1 MKIGQWMKSVW
12 QFAVRVGRRFFADAC
27 SGRAAGL
34 AFSTLFAL
42 VPLSAFVVAVLSA
55 FGAFDPLIEEAQQ
68 ALIEQLVPAVH
79 EEVFA
84 SIRQFSS
91 NTRALGFLGL
101 FIFLATAILLLRNIK
116 ISFNAVWRF
125 RARRGAW
132 SKVAS
137 YTSIIVIGTA
147 LLSASFA
154 LGPGVQSVIEAT
166 FPDAAEATWLRS
178 YLLPPLFLFLA
189 VFLLNILV
197 PAGKVKPGGAA
208 LGAVISVIV
217 WELAK
222 RIFVFWSTSV
232 MRFSLIYGSLA
243 VLPIFLI
250 WLYLTWF
257 FVLIG
262 VEVSY
267 LFQHRYERP
276 SEEDKRGIDGPVSVV
291 IGHCVATALEI
302 GRRHRDGT
310 PAINADELDYR
321 LGAAM
326 ADRVRTSLARS
337 SLFLDTDHGLLP
349 ARGLSS
355 ISVGDL
361 VAAVI
366 EGAPHDP
373 HAAGTSGADDA
384 QDAASRL
391 LTLWREDPAIPLTDD
406 RVMGTGEQPDDSQL
420 PTEVDGSR

>member
-1 MKIGQWMKSVW
+1 MQWMKTVQWVRSVW
-12 QFAVRVGRRFFADAC
+12 QFVGRVGKRFFADAC

-84 SIRQFSS
+84 SIRQFAS

-116 ISFNAVWRF
+116 ISFNAIWRF
-125 RARRGAW
+125 RTRRGVWA
-132 SKVAS
+132 KVAS

-154 LGPGVQSVIEAT
+154 LGPGVQSVIETA
-166 FPDAAEATWLRS
+166 FPDVAEATWLRS
-178 YLLPPLFLFLA
+178 YLLPPFLLFVTMFA
-189 VFLLNILV
+189 LNILV

-208 LGAVISVIV
+208 LGAAVSVVV
-217 WELAK
+217 WELSK

-262 VEVSY
+262 VEVAY
-267 LFQHRYERP
+267 IFQHRHENP
-276 SEEDKRGIDGPVSVV
+276 AEEDTRRIDGPVSAVV
-291 IGHCVATALEI
+291 GHCVATALEI
-302 GRRHRDGT
+302 GRRYRDGT

-326 ADRVRTSLARS
+326 ADRVRTSLAGS
-337 SLFLDTDHGLLP
+337 GLFLDTDHGLLP
-349 ARGLSS
+349 ARGLKS

-361 VAAVI
+361 VAVMI
-366 EGAPHDP
+366 EGTAHDP
-373 HAAGTSGADDA
+373 PDPRAADTV
-384 QDAASRL
+384 SRL
-391 LTLWREDPAIPLTDD
+391 LALWCEDPAIPMTDD
-406 RVMGTGEQPDDSQL
+406 RVMGSGRQPDDSTN
-420 PTEVDGSR
+420 PD

>member
-1 MKIGQWMKSVW
+1 MQWKKAVEWVKSVW
-12 QFAVRVGRRFFADAC
+12 LFTARVGRRFFADAC

-84 SIRQFSS
+84 SIRQFAS

-101 FIFLATAILLLRNIK
+101 FIFLGTAILLLRNIK
-116 ISFNAVWRF
+116 ISVNAIWRF
-125 RARRGAW
+125 RPRRGAW
-132 SKVAS
+132 AKVAS
-137 YTSIIVIGTA
+137 YTSIIVIGTG

-154 LGPGVQSVIEAT
+154 LGPGVQSVMEAS
-166 FPDAAEATWLRS
+166 FPDAAEATWVRNFF
-178 YLLPPLFLFLA
+178 LPPFFFFLTIFS
-189 VFLLNILV
+189 LNILV
-197 PAGKVKPGGAA
+197 PAGKVKPMSAA
-208 LGAVISVIV
+208 LGAAISVIV

-257 FVLIG
+257 FILIG
-262 VEVSY
+262 VEVAY
-267 LFQHRYERP
+267 IFQHRHERLT
-276 SEEDKRGIDGPVSVV
+276 EEETHRIDGPVATV
-291 IGHCVATALEI
+291 IGHCVVTALEI
-302 GRRHRDGT
+302 GRRHRDGS
-310 PAINADELDYR
+310 PAMDAEELDYH
-321 LGAAM
+321 LGAGM
-326 ADRVRTSLARS
+326 ADRVCTSLEQS
-337 SLFLDTDHGLLP
+337 GLFLVTDHGLLP
-349 ARGLSS
+349 ARGVSS

-366 EGAPHDP
+366 EGMPSDSADP
-373 HAAGTSGADDA
+373 NVSDAVSG
-384 QDAASRL
+384 L
-391 LTLWREDPAIPLTDD
+391 LALWREDPTLPLTDD
-406 RVMGTGEQPDDSQL
+406 RVMGLATPAGGSQIKA
-420 PTEVDGSR
+420 EVDGPG

>member
-1 MKIGQWMKSVW
+1 M
-12 QFAVRVGRRFFADAC
+12 
-27 SGRAAGL
+27 
-34 AFSTLFAL
+34 FS
-42 VPLSAFVVAVLSA
+42 
-55 FGAFDPLIEEAQQ
+55 
-68 ALIEQLVPAVH
+68 
-79 EEVFA
+79 
-84 SIRQFSS
+84 
-91 NTRALGFLGL
+91 
-101 FIFLATAILLLRNIK
+101 
-116 ISFNAVWRF
+116 
-125 RARRGAW
+125 
-132 SKVAS
+132 
-137 YTSIIVIGTA
+137 
-147 LLSASFA
+147 
-154 LGPGVQSVIEAT
+154 
-166 FPDAAEATWLRS
+166 
-178 YLLPPLFLFLA
+178 
-189 VFLLNILV
+189 LNILV

-267 LFQHRYERP
+267 LFQHRHENP
-276 SEEDKRGIDGPVSVV
+276 SEEDTRGIDGPVSVV

-302 GRRHRDGT
+302 GRRHSDGA

-337 SLFLDTDHGLLP
+337 DLFLDTDHGLLP

-355 ISVGDL
+355 ISIGDL

-366 EGAPHDP
+366 EVAPHDP
-373 HAAGTSGADDA
+373 RAVGTPGAGDA
-384 QDAASRL
+384 QAAVSRL
-391 LTLWREDPAIPLTDD
+391 LALWREDPAIPLTDD
-406 RVMGTGEQPDDSQL
+406 RVMGTGPKRVDSQL
-420 PTEVDGSR
+420 SK

>member
-1 MKIGQWMKSVW
+1 MKAVRWTNSVW
-12 QFAVRVGRRFFADAC
+12 LFAVRVGKRFFADAC

-42 VPLSAFVVAVLSA
+42 VPLSAFVVAVLTA
-55 FGAFDPLIEEAQQ
+55 FGALDPLIEEAQQ

-84 SIRQFSS
+84 SIRQFAS

-101 FIFLATAILLLRNIK
+101 FIFLGTAILLLRNIK
-116 ISFNAVWRF
+116 ISFNAIWRF
-125 RARRGAW
+125 RTRRGVW
-132 SKVAS
+132 VKIAS

-147 LLSASFA
+147 LLSATIA
-154 LGPGVQSVIEAT
+154 LGPGVQSVIEAAL
-166 FPDAAEATWLRS
+166 PDVAEATWLRS
-178 YLLPPLFLFLA
+178 YLLPPFFLFLTI
-189 VFLLNILV
+189 FSLNILV

-208 LGAVISVIV
+208 FGAVISVIV
-217 WELAK
+217 WELGK

-232 MRFSLIYGSLA
+232 MRFNLIYGSLA

-257 FVLIG
+257 FVLLG

-267 LFQHRYERP
+267 IFQHRHESPADEAGR
-276 SEEDKRGIDGPVSVV
+276 IDGPVSAV
-291 IGHCVATALEI
+291 INHCVVTALEI
-302 GRRHRDGT
+302 GRRHRDGE
-310 PAINADELDYR
+310 PAVTGEDLDYR

-326 ADRVRTSLARS
+326 ADRVRTSLAGCG
-337 SLFLDTDHGLLP
+337 LFLDTDHGLLP
-349 ARGLSS
+349 ARGVSS

-366 EGAPHDP
+366 EGAPQDLDTTRP
-373 HAAGTSGADDA
+373 GAAGTVSE
-384 QDAASRL
+384 L
-391 LTLWREDPAIPLTDD
+391 LTLWREDPAILLTDD
-406 RVMGTGEQPDDSQL
+406 RVMGPGEQPVV
-420 PTEVDGSR
+420 E